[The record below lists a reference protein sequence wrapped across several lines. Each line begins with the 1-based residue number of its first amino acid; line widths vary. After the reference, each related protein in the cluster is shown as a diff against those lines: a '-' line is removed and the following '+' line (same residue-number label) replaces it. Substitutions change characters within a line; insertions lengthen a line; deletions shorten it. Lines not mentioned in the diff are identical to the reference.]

1 MDQENIDMNQMS
13 SFKLLE
19 DDGADA
25 VVEDYDLKADVGSKR
40 RKLRRLAVQ
49 DDDEQQASSKATNP
63 ANSTTD
69 PTRKVRVSLIR
80 HHLGVL
86 EEADQGRLCQAHLRR
101 KEQGQWSGRLRGG
114 GDLGQTEQESCKG
127 EEDQERLR

>member
-19 DDGADA
+19 DDGAEA
-25 VVEDYDLKADVGSKR
+25 LVEDYDLKADVGSKR

-49 DDDEQQASSKATNP
+49 DDDEQQQQASSKATNP

-69 PTRKVRVSLIR
+69 PTRKVSGL
-80 HHLGVL
+80 
-86 EEADQGRLCQAHLRR
+86 AH
-101 KEQGQWSGRLRGG
+101 
-114 GDLGQTEQESCKG
+114 
-127 EEDQERLR
+127 

>member
-19 DDGADA
+19 DDDADV

-49 DDDEQQASSKATNP
+49 DDDEQLQSSSKATNP
-63 ANSTTD
+63 ANFSTD
-69 PTRKVRVSLIR
+69 PPRKVRVINHKTSY
-80 HHLGVL
+80 
-86 EEADQGRLCQAHLRR
+86 
-101 KEQGQWSGRLRGG
+101 
-114 GDLGQTEQESCKG
+114 
-127 EEDQERLR
+127 

>member
-19 DDGADA
+19 DDNAQVGA
-25 VVEDYDLKADVGSKR
+25 EDYDLKADVGSKR

-49 DDDEQQASSKATNP
+49 DDEQEQQSSSKATNP

-69 PTRKVRVSLIR
+69 PTRKVRVI
-80 HHLGVL
+80 VN
-86 EEADQGRLCQAHLRR
+86 
-101 KEQGQWSGRLRGG
+101 
-114 GDLGQTEQESCKG
+114 
-127 EEDQERLR
+127 

>member
-1 MDQENIDMNQMS
+1 MDQENIDMNQIS

-49 DDDEQQASSKATNP
+49 DDDEQQQQASSKATNP

-69 PTRKVRVSLIR
+69 PTRKVRVLLIR

-86 EEADQGRLCQAHLRR
+86 EEADQGRLRHTHLRR
-101 KEQGQWSGRLRGG
+101 EEQGQWSG
-114 GDLGQTEQESCKG
+114 
-127 EEDQERLR
+127 